1 MKNDFTL
8 ILGGEAGQG
17 VESTGAGFALA
28 LVRAGLHVFG
38 LPDYHSRI
46 RGGHNFFQVRAKDSE
61 MFSHNETVHL
71 VLALTREAVEVH
83 AGQLTPNGGLV
94 YDTALDIDRAALP
107 AHVQDFG
114 MPLGKIVEQAGGNR
128 LMLNTAAVGA
138 AAGLTGFDLRF
149 LESVIQDNFGRKK
162 GKAVA
167 EANLNVARAAHDY
180 AREHFADR
188 FPFKLKAVEAPRRML
203 IGGNAAMTLGAL
215 AGGCQFMAGYPM
227 TPGSPILEMM
237 SAKAAEFGVVTK
249 HTEDEIAA
257 ICMAIGAGHAGA
269 RAATPT
275 SGGGFSLMVE
285 ALGLSGIAEVP
296 VVIFE
301 VQRPGPS
308 TGLPTRTEQADLM
321 FVLHASQGEFPR
333 IVLAPGT
340 IEEAFRDGWRA
351 FNLAEKYQCPVIV
364 LSDHFLATSLQTVP
378 PEALDFEQVTIE
390 RGPMLTSEELDAL
403 EVEYKRF
410 AFTESGVSPRAPFGH
425 PKAVFSSASDEHDEY
440 GHIVEDA
447 ENRRRMTEKR
457 MQKLETARRDMLPP
471 RLYGPAE
478 ADVTFVAW
486 GSGYGPVREAMGML
500 EAQGIAS
507 NFLHIT
513 DVWPFPTDAVSEVL
527 QKAKRVVSVEGN
539 YTGQMTGLI
548 RRETGIQADQQIL
561 RYDGRPLSPEY
572 ILRRLEGV

>member
-1 MKNDFTL
+1 MKNDFTV

-28 LVRAGLHVFG
+28 LARAGLRVFG
-38 LPDYHSRI
+38 VPDYHSRI
-46 RGGHNFFQVRAKDSE
+46 RGGHNFFQVRAKDE
-61 MFSHNETVHL
+61 EIFSHNETVHL
-71 VLALTREAVEVH
+71 VLALTREAVQVH
-83 AGQLTPNGGLV
+83 AGQLVSGGGLV
-94 YDTALDIDRAALP
+94 YDTALNVDAATIP
-107 AHVQDFG
+107 GHVQDFG
-114 MPLGKIVEQAGGNR
+114 MPLRDIVEQAGGSK

-138 AAGLTGFDLRF
+138 AAGLTGLDMGF
-149 LESVIQDNFGRKK
+149 LETVIQDNFGSKK
-162 GKAVA
+162 GGEIAA
-167 EANLNVARAAHDY
+167 ANLNVARAAHDY
-180 AREHFADR
+180 ARDHFADR
-188 FPFKLKAVEAPRRML
+188 FPFKLEAVEAPRRML
-203 IGGNAAMTLGAL
+203 LGGNAAMTMGAL

-275 SGGGFSLMVE
+275 SGGGFALMVE
-285 ALGLSGIAEVP
+285 ALGLAGITEVP

-378 PEALDFEQVTIE
+378 PEALDFEQVAID
-390 RGPMLTSEELDAL
+390 RGPMLTPVDLDAL
-403 EVEYKRF
+403 EAGYKRF

-425 PKAVFSSASDEHDEY
+425 PQAVFSSASDEHDEY
-440 GHIVEDA
+440 GHIEEDA
-447 ENRRRMTEKR
+447 ENRRRMMEKR
-457 MQKLETARRDMLPP
+457 MRKLDAARQDILLPK
-471 RLYGPAE
+471 LYGPAE

-486 GSGYGPVREAMGML
+486 SSSYGPVREAMGML
-500 EAQGIAS
+500 EKQGVSS
-507 NFLHIT
+507 NLLHIT
-513 DVWPFPTDAVSEVL
+513 DVWPFPADAVSEAL
-527 QKAKRVVSVEGN
+527 AKAKRVVSVEGN
-539 YTGQMTGLI
+539 YTGQMAGLI
-548 RRETGIQADQQIL
+548 RRETGIEADQQIL
-561 RYDGRPLSPEY
+561 RYDGRPFSPEY
-572 ILRRLEGV
+572 ILRELKGV

>member
-28 LVRAGLHVFG
+28 LARAGLHVFG
-38 LPDYHSRI
+38 VPDYHSRI
-46 RGGHNFFQVRAKDSE
+46 RGGHNFFQVRAKDAQI
-61 MFSHNETVHL
+61 FSHNETVHL
-71 VLALTREAVEVH
+71 VLALTQEAVRVH
-83 AGQLTPNGGLV
+83 AEQLVPGGGLV
-94 YDTALDIDRAALP
+94 YDTALGLDKAAIP
-107 AHVQDFG
+107 PHVQDFG
-114 MPLGKIVEQAGGNR
+114 MPLRDLVERAGGSR

-138 AAGLTGFDLRF
+138 AAGLTGLDMQF

-162 GKAVA
+162 GGEIAD
-167 EANLNVARAAHDY
+167 ANLKVVRAAHDY
-180 AREHFADR
+180 ARQRFAEQ
-188 FPFKLKAVEAPRRML
+188 FPFKLEAVEAPRRL
-203 IGGNAAMTLGAL
+203 LLGGNSAMTLGAL

-275 SGGGFSLMVE
+275 SGGGFALMVE
-285 ALGLSGIAEVP
+285 ALGLAGIAEVP

-378 PEALDFEQVTIE
+378 EEALDFENVTID
-390 RGPMLTSEELDAL
+390 RGLMLTPEQLDAL
-403 EVEYKRF
+403 ETDYKRF
-410 AFTESGVSPRAPFGH
+410 AFTDSGISPRAPFGH
-425 PKAVFSSASDEHDEY
+425 PQAVFSSASDEHDEY
-440 GHIVEDA
+440 GHIEEDA
-447 ENRRRMTEKR
+447 ENRRRMAEKR
-457 MQKLETARRDMLPP
+457 MRKLEAARQDMVPP
-471 RLYGPAE
+471 KMVGPAE
-478 ADVTFVAW
+478 ADLTFVAW
-486 GSGYGPVREAMGML
+486 GSSYGPVREAMGML
-500 EAQGIAS
+500 AREGITS
-507 NFLHIT
+507 NFLHIA
-513 DVWPFPTDAVSEVL
+513 DVWPFPADAVL
-527 QKAKRVVSVEGN
+527 QALGKAKRVVSVESN
-539 YTGQMTGLI
+539 YTGQMAGLI
-548 RRETGIQADQQIL
+548 RRETGVQADQQIL

-572 ILRRLEGV
+572 ILRALEGV